1 MQRTQLL
8 FFAWLAFAA
17 AQDIATQEQRLLA
30 DRDTLDPQDGRIVG
44 GWATKIAHFPHQ
56 VSLQKGTRHI
66 CGATILAPTLVLT
79 AAHCVL
85 NANEPQD
92 YFIRAGSTK
101 WSSGG
106 SHHRIRRIIP
116 HEHFN
121 LPTHMN
127 NDIALLQL
135 QDPLIFSDNIKPIPI
150 VTPMDDV
157 PTLAQLFVSGWGS
170 TKVEQM
176 ATSPLLHYTVIVQ
189 MNRDSCARNYFG
201 AATITSTMFCAGS
214 KSGKGDR
221 DSCVGDSGGPLITH
235 VDGRFKLL
243 GIVSWGLGC
252 ANAQYPGVYT
262 YVPAYMNWIYQT
274 VQTLT

>member
-8 FFAWLAFAA
+8 FVAWLAFSS
-17 AQDIATQEQRLLA
+17 AQDIGTEEQRLLA
-30 DRDTLDPQDGRIVG
+30 DRDTLDPPDGRIVG
-44 GWATKIAHFPHQ
+44 GWATKIEYFPHQ
-56 VSLQKGTRHI
+56 VSLQKGARHI
-66 CGATILAPTLVLT
+66 CGATILSPSLVLT

-85 NANEPQD
+85 KASEPQS
-92 YFIRAGSTK
+92 YFIRAGSSK
-101 WSSGG
+101 WSTGG
-106 SHHRIRRIIP
+106 SYHRIRRIIP

-127 NDIALLQL
+127 NDIALIQL
-135 QDPLIFSDNIKPIPI
+135 QDPLIFSDTIKPIPI
-150 VTPMDDV
+150 VSPMDDV

-170 TKVEQM
+170 TTVEQI
-176 ATSPLLHYTVIVQ
+176 ATSPRLHYTVIVEL
-189 MNRDSCARNYFG
+189 NRDACAHNYFG
-201 AATITSTMFCAGS
+201 AGTLTSTMFCAGS

-221 DSCVGDSGGPLITH
+221 DSCVGDSGGPLITL

-262 YVPAYMNWIYQT
+262 YVPAYINWLHQT
-274 VQTLT
+274 VQTLI